1 VRIGRAFG
9 ELAREA
15 DPTAAQLAVLW
26 CKEQPGVTAPLI
38 GTGCIAHLE
47 NLLAIMEMSLDDSL
61 AEACDD
67 LVPLGTHVANFF
79 IRHIPSYL

>member
-1 VRIGRAFG
+1 MRIGRAFG

-38 GTGCIAHLE
+38 GTGSIAHLE
-47 NLLAIMEMSLDDSL
+47 DLLAIMGMSLDDSL
-61 AEACDD
+61 TEACDD
-67 LVPLGTHVANFF
+67 LVPPGTHVANFF
-79 IRHIPSYL
+79 IQHIPSYL